1 MKTFNC
7 MKIPEY
13 IATYKELLA
22 PLKDKPVTILELGVL
37 SGASLLMWYEYF
49 THQNSKIIGLDMSPP
64 VNLEALYPQDHEV
77 NLCHFREHVFQYQ
90 GQQDDDYL
98 LESIIQKHGPFD
110 IVIDDASHRLA
121 PTAASFR
128 GLKDHV
134 KPGGLYI
141 IEDWGTGYWD
151 PSRGFDGEAYQG
163 PLTQHDAGMV
173 RLIKLLVDEIGA
185 NDLPAPYTR
194 TTEWKS
200 LDIRWGQA
208 ILRKK

>member
-13 IATYKELLA
+13 IATYEELFA

-90 GQQDDDYL
+90 GQQDDFYL
-98 LESIIQKHGPFD
+98 LESIIAKHGPFD
-110 IVIDDASHRLA
+110 IIIDDASHRRQPTETSLA
-121 PTAASFR
+121 YLRDA
-128 GLKDHV
+128 L
-134 KPGGLYI
+134 KPGGYYV
-141 IEDWGTGYWD
+141 IEDWGTGYWA
-151 PSRGFDGEAYQG
+151 PERGFDGEHYQG
-163 PLTQHDAGMV
+163 PDTIHYAGMV
-173 RLIKLLVDEIGA
+173 GLIKDLVDDVASKDFPQEHYYES
-185 NDLPAPYTR
+185 DWL
-194 TTEWKS
+194 S
-200 LDIRWGQA
+200 LEIRWGQA

>member
-13 IATYKELLA
+13 IDTYAELFA

-37 SGASLLMWYEYF
+37 SGASLLMWDDYF
-49 THQNSKIIGLDMSPP
+49 RHPFAQVIGLDMSPP
-64 VNLEALYPQDHEV
+64 VNLE
-77 NLCHFREHVFQYQ
+77 FTSRVFQYQ
-90 GQQDDDYL
+90 GQQDDNYL

-121 PTAASFR
+121 PTAASLR